1 MPRRPS
7 VASLKQSC
15 IRSVLKNMDGFWCR
29 GLDKQSN
36 FRFVVG
42 PFDDIPVKLV
52 QEIFGQLKERK
63 QLRKHHVQLL
73 LSTFFT

>member
-1 MPRRPS
+1 
-7 VASLKQSC
+7 
-15 IRSVLKNMDGFWCR
+15 MDGFWCR